1 MKFFNI
7 TYTVTLFTYTCLLVW
22 LVYVNII
29 YTIRFK
35 KINLFFPCL
44 IISFTEIFLTF
55 ILSGIL
61 QKQNALKTIMEN
73 IRPNYILIEVII
85 IFIFY
90 LKINLKPKL
99 KIAIL
104 YSVVSLLVT
113 FLTLLY
119 LRIINFYLSFAIFEF
134 LLININAIAIFIY
147 NINSGEKLIRNDNLI
162 INNGLFLFINFTM
175 PFYLIENFVP
185 PKSYITYTLEFI
197 NTIGYCIFYYTILLS
212 MKWQIKNLQLS

>member
-1 MKFFNI
+1 
-7 TYTVTLFTYTCLLVW
+7 LFTYTCLLVW